1 MPSSLYQKVQ
11 FPHEGAIVTIYGD
24 TLSHSKAI
32 FGIRSEKELVTLDG
46 FEIEKLGFERM
57 IEEVE
62 KTPMD
67 FDPYGNNNVVAMMRK
82 MSYFPWMS
90 LGKTM
95 KGPAVKSPTIVIA
108 TPPFEL
114 GYKPIDEDLLEMEV
128 KNIARA
134 KAKTKGLPSPS
145 EFLRSYTSTLNGK
158 FIKAGNSQRY

>member
-24 TLSHSKAI
+24 TLSPSKAI

-46 FEIEKLGFERM
+46 FEIEKLSFERM

-158 FIKAGNSQRY
+158 FIKAGNSQHY

>member
-24 TLSHSKAI
+24 TLSPSKPI
-32 FGIRSEKELVTLDG
+32 FGIRSEKEPVTLDG
-46 FEIEKLGFERM
+46 FEIEKLSFERM

-158 FIKAGNSQRY
+158 FIKAGNSQHY